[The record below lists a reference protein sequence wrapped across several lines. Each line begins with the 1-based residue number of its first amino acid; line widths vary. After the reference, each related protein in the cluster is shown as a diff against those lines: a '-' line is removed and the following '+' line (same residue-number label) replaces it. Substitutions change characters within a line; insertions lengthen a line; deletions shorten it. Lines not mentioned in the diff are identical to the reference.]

1 MPQATAR
8 ITLPPR
14 YQLVRHIANGGM
26 ASVWEA
32 HDELLDRPVAIK
44 VLAAH
49 LGEDERAR
57 RRFAREARTAG
68 GLSRHPHVVTVYDVS
83 EYEGRAFIVME
94 LLRGGTIADRIA
106 SGRPI
111 DHAQAL
117 AWLDDAAA
125 ALDAAHEAGI
135 VHRDV
140 KPANMLLDDHGRL
153 AIADFGIARL
163 GLEDQITQTGQVLGT
178 AAYLAPEQATGEPTT
193 PASDRYAFAVVAF
206 ELLTG
211 TKPFR
216 AEGFAAQ
223 ARAHV
228 DEPPPPATVRAPD
241 LPDAVDAVLD
251 RGLAK
256 APEDRWPTAGAMVRA
271 LDDALAAPD
280 AGRTAP
286 TRALP
291 PDDAAARRAAAAAAP
306 LTRRAATR
314 SHETAADAPARGRR
328 GGAPPPGEPPRDSGS
343 GSRRGAF
350 LVVALVALVAL
361 CGGAAALLLGGGD
374 DGSGGREQA
383 QREPAR
389 TATPD
394 ATRTRE
400 PTPEPTKT
408 AEPTA
413 TATPTPTPTPTP
425 SPTPEPTEEPSTGG
439 GGSGNDPTALQL
451 RAFEL
456 NNSGDAG
463 QALTF
468 ARKAVRLCEGSSAV
482 DPCAYALFEYARALR
497 LSGDPQGAIAAL
509 QERQQRFPDNQPGAV
524 AQELARARADA
535 G

>member
-8 ITLPPR
+8 ITLPAR

-68 GLSRHPHVVTVYDVS
+68 GLSGHPHVVTVYDVS

-193 PASDRYAFAVVAF
+193 PASDRYSFAVVAF

-271 LDDALAAPD
+271 LDDALVPPD
-280 AGRTAP
+280 AG
-286 TRALP
+286 
-291 PDDAAARRAAAAAAP
+291 
-306 LTRRAATR
+306 
-314 SHETAADAPARGRR
+314 
-328 GGAPPPGEPPRDSGS
+328 
-343 GSRRGAF
+343 
-350 LVVALVALVAL
+350 
-361 CGGAAALLLGGGD
+361 
-374 DGSGGREQA
+374 
-383 QREPAR
+383 
-389 TATPD
+389 
-394 ATRTRE
+394 
-400 PTPEPTKT
+400 
-408 AEPTA
+408 
-413 TATPTPTPTPTP
+413 
-425 SPTPEPTEEPSTGG
+425 
-439 GGSGNDPTALQL
+439 
-451 RAFEL
+451 
-456 NNSGDAG
+456 
-463 QALTF
+463 
-468 ARKAVRLCEGSSAV
+468 
-482 DPCAYALFEYARALR
+482 
-497 LSGDPQGAIAAL
+497 
-509 QERQQRFPDNQPGAV
+509 
-524 AQELARARADA
+524 
-535 G
+535 

>member
-1 MPQATAR
+1 MR
-8 ITLPPR
+8 PR
-14 YQLVRHIANGGM
+14 
-26 ASVWEA
+26 
-32 HDELLDRPVAIK
+32 
-44 VLAAH
+44 AA
-49 LGEDERAR
+49 GAAAPRRRAR
-57 RRFAREARTAG
+57 RR
-68 GLSRHPHVVTVYDVS
+68 
-83 EYEGRAFIVME
+83 
-94 LLRGGTIADRIA
+94 A
-106 SGRPI
+106 S
-111 DHAQAL
+111 
-117 AWLDDAAA
+117 
-125 ALDAAHEAGI
+125 
-135 VHRDV
+135 
-140 KPANMLLDDHGRL
+140 
-153 AIADFGIARL
+153 
-163 GLEDQITQTGQVLGT
+163 
-178 AAYLAPEQATGEPTT
+178 
-193 PASDRYAFAVVAF
+193 
-206 ELLTG
+206 
-211 TKPFR
+211 
-216 AEGFAAQ
+216 
-223 ARAHV
+223 
-228 DEPPPPATVRAPD
+228 
-241 LPDAVDAVLD
+241 
-251 RGLAK
+251 
-256 APEDRWPTAGAMVRA
+256 
-271 LDDALAAPD
+271 
-280 AGRTAP
+280 
-286 TRALP
+286 
-291 PDDAAARRAAAAAAP
+291 
-306 LTRRAATR
+306 
-314 SHETAADAPARGRR
+314 
-328 GGAPPPGEPPRDSGS
+328 SGS